1 MNHSVMECQRGFD
14 FLRNEPGNLPKVFVY
29 PPPFR
34 ESNGAS
40 EKKAPANSP
49 FGGFLITLSWI
60 VK

>member
-1 MNHSVMECQRGFD
+1 MDCQRG
-14 FLRNEPGNLPKVFVY
+14 LIQKWNLPKVFVY

-49 FGGFLITLSWI
+49 FGGFLITLSFL